1 MDDRIGLLT
10 PVKTIRKSTIVA
22 EKIKSLIL
30 DNKYRPGEKLPSE
43 SEIGRILSVSR
54 ASVREAFRALEL
66 MGLIDVRSGS
76 GTYVKNT
83 DIFNLSKFPNSGLAT
98 LLESE
103 ASTMLEILEARR
115 IFEISIVELAAEN
128 TAPEDMNGMEE
139 ILTEMEASLDNEE
152 GFKNADLK
160 FHSEVARLT
169 KNRVIEVLVNS
180 INQIFREKFPR
191 TYSIIC
197 SDPKLAKRL
206 LNLHRK
212 ILETLKAQ
220 DSKRAKA
227 YMNQHIKVAYQI
239 SKDYIEHL
247 METEGIV
254 VKRHYRKN
262 QDKGKEK
269 RDG

>member
-10 PVKTIRKSTIVA
+10 PVKTIRKSAVVA

-43 SEIGRILSVSR
+43 SELGRILSVSR

-83 DIFNLSKFPNSGLAT
+83 DIFKLPKLSNPDFAT

-128 TAPEDMNGMEE
+128 AVPEDMNGMEE
-139 ILTEMEASLDNEE
+139 ILSEMEASLDNEE
-152 GFKNADLK
+152 GFKNADLR
-160 FHSEVARLT
+160 FHSEVARIT
-169 KNRVIEVLVNS
+169 KNRVIEVLAKS

-191 TYSIIC
+191 TYHVIC
-197 SDPKLAKRL
+197 SDPKLVKRVL
-206 LNLHRK
+206 DLHRK
-212 ILETLKAQ
+212 LLESLKAQ

-227 YMNQHIKVAYQI
+227 CMSQHMKVAYQI
-239 SKDYIEHL
+239 SKDYIAHL
-247 METEGIV
+247 MEAEGIV
-254 VKRHYRKN
+254 VKR
-262 QDKGKEK
+262 D
-269 RDG
+269 